1 MWQRRGDTMRTIG
14 IGVLGFGTVGTGV
27 VMGLQR
33 HAALIE
39 NRTGLR
45 LELRRVADLDLD
57 RDRGVSLPGSILTR
71 DAESVVDAAEVDVV
85 VELIGGVG
93 AARALMRR
101 SLEAGKPV
109 VTANKALLAEHGADL
124 FDLAERRGTDVYFEA
139 SVGAGIPVLRSLREG
154 LVSNSI
160 RSMHGILNGT
170 CNYILTRMEQHRLS
184 FPAALREAQRAGYAE
199 ADPALDIDGIDTAH
213 KAVILASL
221 AYGFSVSMRDVS
233 VEGIR
238 ALDALDL
245 HYARELGYRLKMLA
259 AIEQGSDGVSVRV
272 HPTLVPAG
280 HILASVGGVFNA
292 VLIEGDGV
300 GSVLCYGQGAGR
312 DPTASAVLSDV
323 VDAGRTLACGTP
335 RRVPGFR
342 AWQPGGRIQA
352 VGDTRARYYV
362 RLALLDKPGVFG
374 QVASVLG
381 RHAISLASV
390 LQKESSAGRHV
401 PVVVITHH
409 GPERAFRAAL
419 DELNALPVVGAKAVC
434 YRIEDF

>member
-1 MWQRRGDTMRTIG
+1 VITKETGLGLI
-14 IGVLGFGTVGTGV
+14 GFGTVGGGVVAALQKNAGLIAQRTGV
-27 VMGLQR
+27 QLV
-33 HAALIE
+33 
-39 NRTGLR
+39 
-45 LELRRVADLDLD
+45 LRRVADQDWD
-57 RDRGVSLPGSILTR
+57 RDRGVKVDRSLLTK
-71 DAESVVDAAEVDVV
+71 DPLEAAEDPAVDIVI
-85 VELIGGVG
+85 ELIGGIK
-93 AARALMRR
+93 AARAVIARAL
-101 SLEAGKPV
+101 SLGKPV
-109 VTANKALLAEHGADL
+109 VTANKALLAEHGAEL
-124 FDLAERRGTDVYFEA
+124 FRLAADNGTNLFFEA
-139 SVGAGIPVLRSLREG
+139 SVGGGIPLIRSLREG
-154 LVSNSI
+154 LVSNRMLRI
-160 RSMHGILNGT
+160 CGILNGT
-170 CNYILTRMEQHRLS
+170 CNYILTRMEQKHLPFDRV
-184 FPAALREAQRAGYAE
+184 LREAQAAGYAE

-390 LQKESSAGRHV
+390 LQKETSAGRHV